1 MAMTIPGGDF
11 LTTGLNL
18 ISQSLLI
25 PVVIILLIFVVV
37 VVVSLGGLIYEYTSR
52 TKVSVDDVSSLI
64 LEMSDCMNKEDLI
77 VSLKDTYQDDNIQ
90 ISLYRRML
98 P

>member
-1 MAMTIPGGDF
+1 MAMAIPGGDF

-52 TKVSVDDVSSLI
+52 TKVSVEDVSDLI
-64 LEMSDCMNKEDLI
+64 LDMSNSESVDALKSKINSSALPKTQK
-77 VSLKDTYQDDNIQ
+77 SLLVKIG
-90 ISLYRRML
+90 
-98 P
+98 

>member
-1 MAMTIPGGDF
+1 MAIPGGDF

-37 VVVSLGGLIYEYTSR
+37 VVVCQLLGFEVWVGFGTVYFPFFTVL
-52 TKVSVDDVSSLI
+52 SVELTV
-64 LEMSDCMNKEDLI
+64 
-77 VSLKDTYQDDNIQ
+77 
-90 ISLYRRML
+90 
-98 P
+98 